1 MKKSF
6 ILIPGLL
13 MITALLLIM
22 SGCQKKQKEAETMTL
37 TKTPL
42 LTFGE
47 ELQFLSQH
55 TDVVVLSDS
64 TGKAKLIAAPAWQ
77 GRVMT
82 SSADGDKGLSFGWIN
97 HELIKN
103 GEVQEHINV
112 FGGEDRIW
120 LGPEGGQFSI
130 FFKNGDPFNLDHWYV
145 PAMMDT
151 EAFEIVETDQGR
163 ALFRKKTSFTNYS
176 GFAFDVEL
184 TREVKILEETDIA
197 SQLGMDIP
205 ADIHSIGYITV
216 NTLTNTGETSWT
228 KETGC
233 LSIWILGMFNP
244 SPQTTVVIPYIQGN
258 AIDLGPVVNDTYF
271 GKVPADRLKI
281 ENGLIYFK
289 GDGQFRSK
297 IGLSPERSK
306 PVLGS
311 YDAGSQ
317 VLTIVTYT
325 KPEGATDYVNSMWE
339 LQEAPFAGDVINSYN
354 DGPPE
359 PGAKPLGP
367 FYELETSSPAAALD
381 PSKSLTHEHRTF
393 HFQGAEAD
401 LDKIAQKL
409 LGVSLVKIKSALK

>member
-151 EAFEIVETDQGR
+151 EAFETIETDQGR
-163 ALFRKKTSFTNYS
+163 TLFRKKTSFTNYS

-216 NTLTNTGETSWT
+216 NTLTNTGKTSWT

-289 GDGQFRSK
+289 VCS
-297 IGLSPERSK
+297 
-306 PVLGS
+306 
-311 YDAGSQ
+311 
-317 VLTIVTYT
+317 
-325 KPEGATDYVNSMWE
+325 
-339 LQEAPFAGDVINSYN
+339 APTTLA
-354 DGPPE
+354 
-359 PGAKPLGP
+359 AKC
-367 FYELETSSPAAALD
+367 
-381 PSKSLTHEHRTF
+381 
-393 HFQGAEAD
+393 
-401 LDKIAQKL
+401 
-409 LGVSLVKIKSALK
+409 